1 MNRSCLILL
10 FTGLFILS
18 IDSKAIAKESTLDL
32 ARVCDRL
39 SNRASLSRGASTK
52 ADSYIA
58 SNSISSN
65 AVNAKSQSDTAQTSF
80 WWAAKQFDPFNGKL
94 VQNWLAY
101 PQFKQIN
108 LVVNWQLWALLDY
121 FGRYRFVNQFGTVAR
136 KYGYSLNISDREDRC
151 LATYGYNSLSNP
163 PKWELKLQ
171 KLGRDS
177 LPIESP
183 AN

>member
-1 MNRSCLILL
+1 MNRSCLTLF
-10 FTGLFILS
+10 FTGLLMIS

-39 SNRASLSRGASTK
+39 SNRASLYKGASPK
-52 ADSYIA
+52 AIDSYIA
-58 SNSISSN
+58 SNISSN
-65 AVNAKSQSDTAQTSF
+65 VVNARSKSDTAQTSF

-94 VQNWLAY
+94 VQNWLAF

-151 LATYGYNSLSNP
+151 LATYGYNAMSNP

-171 KLGRDS
+171 KFGRDS